1 MAVRQA
7 HPRPATIQAIHMM
20 KTALWLASWYPN
32 KLVPFDG
39 DFIQRHAKATALVQP
54 VHVVH
59 VVKDAQG
66 LVCQRLSIE
75 ENQNGPL
82 RETIVYYKPHLT
94 GWNRLD
100 QLISFFTYYAVYRRY
115 LNNLIKTE
123 GKPLIVHLH
132 VVMRAGLLALWLK
145 RKWKLPYVVTEHWT
159 GYERASQDNYF
170 QKNPFFRRATK
181 KILQQAA
188 LLLPVSRFLGE
199 AITQQVQPVP
209 YKVVANVTDTSLFS
223 YTPYRPP
230 VFRFIHVSSMSY
242 QKNIPGLLQ
251 VLKKLSQLVV
261 NWECMMVGPAE
272 DDLKRYGQ
280 ELGLQQQL
288 IWTGELSYS
297 DVACRMQEAS
307 AFVLFSRYETFSC
320 VLIEAAC
327 CGLPVIAPRTGGIP
341 ENIPPWAGQL
351 IEPGS
356 EEALLQAMHGVM
368 EDYDRYDKKKI
379 SERAAGLFN
388 YKKIGREIADI
399 YGSVL
404 AL

>member
-1 MAVRQA
+1 
-7 HPRPATIQAIHMM
+7 MM
-20 KTALWLASWYPN
+20 RTALWLASWYPN
-32 KLVPFDG
+32 KLAPFDG

-59 VVKDAQG
+59 VVKDAKG
-66 LVCQRLSIE
+66 SVCKRRLIE
-75 ENQNGPL
+75 ENQNGNL
-82 RETIVYYKPHLT
+82 RETIVYYNPYST
-94 GWNRLD
+94 GWNRPD
-100 QLISFFTYYAVYRRY
+100 QLISFFTYYTVYRRY
-115 LNNLIKTE
+115 LNDLIKTE

-145 RKWKLPYVVTEHWT
+145 KKWKLPYVVTEHWT

-170 QKNPFFRRATK
+170 QKNLFFRRATK

-199 AITQQVQPVP
+199 AITRQVQPVP
-209 YKVVANVTDTSLFS
+209 YKVVANVIDTSLFS

-251 VLKKLSQLVV
+251 VLKKLSQLTA
-261 NWECMMVGPAE
+261 NWECVMVGPAE
-272 DDLKRYGQ
+272 DDLKQYGQ
-280 ELGLQQQL
+280 ELGLQQL
-288 IWTGELSYS
+288 VWTGELSYS
-297 DVACRMQEAS
+297 DVARRMQEAS

-341 ENIPPWAGQL
+341 ENIPSWAGQL
-351 IEPGS
+351 IEPGN
-356 EEALLQAMHGVM
+356 EEALLQAMRSVM
-368 EDYDRYDKKKI
+368 ENYERYDKKKI

-388 YKKIGREIADI
+388 YGKIGREIADI
-399 YGSVL
+399 YGSVS

>member
-7 HPRPATIQAIHMM
+7 HPRPAAIQAIHMM
-20 KTALWLASWYPN
+20 RTALWLASWYPN

-39 DFIQRHAKATALVQP
+39 DFIQRHAKATALAQP

-59 VVKDAQG
+59 VVKDIQG
-66 LVCQRLSIE
+66 SVCKRLLIE
-75 ENQNGPL
+75 ESQNDNL
-82 RETIVYYKPHLT
+82 RETIVYYKPCRT

-100 QLISFFTYYAVYRRY
+100 QLISFFTYYTVYRRY

-145 RKWKLPYVVTEHWT
+145 KKWKLLYVVTEHWT
-159 GYERASQDNYF
+159 GYEQASQDNYF
-170 QKNPFFRRATK
+170 QKNLFFRRATK
-181 KILQQAA
+181 KILQQAS

-199 AITQQVQPVP
+199 AIQQVQPVP

-230 VFRFIHVSSMSY
+230 TFRFIHVSSMSY

-251 VLKKLSQLVV
+251 VLKRLLQLTAK
-261 NWECMMVGPAE
+261 WECVMVGPAD
-272 DDLKRYGQ
+272 DDLKRCGQ

-288 IWTGELSYS
+288 VWTGELSYS
-297 DVACRMQEAS
+297 DVARRMQEAS

-341 ENIPPWAGQL
+341 ENIPSWAGQL

-356 EEALLQAMHGVM
+356 EEALLQAMRSVM
-368 EDYDRYDKKKI
+368 ENYEQYDKKKI

-388 YKKIGREIADI
+388 YKKIGQEIADI
-399 YGSVL
+399 YTSVL